1 MKKSFVTL
9 LLTFALLLT
18 AGSMLLMATDND
30 SLHGKPEP
38 QAAGIHW
45 AKGNGPGQGGRS
57 PKTPNLSWHGGPI
70 MVSAE
75 VTAIFWGPSWATN
88 PGDKISGLDTFY
100 RGMGGTA
107 YAETSGE
114 YTDATRKVTNTI
126 SYNTPIID
134 TSQAAGGS
142 STSAILSEVCKVI
155 STNAV
160 SNGYYPV
167 YVDIG
172 RGNAGY
178 CAWHSAGTC
187 GGVIVQFAFFFNLD
201 GDVGCDPNDNTSGH
215 SEGLAALANV
225 SGHELSEARTDPHL
239 DAWYDNQ
246 GQENSDKCAWSFG
259 PTLVPFNG
267 SSWKLQGNWSNSA
280 YNSTTRGYNNRSG
293 QKGCI
298 DGGTYP

>member
-1 MKKSFVTL
+1 
-9 LLTFALLLT
+9 
-18 AGSMLLMATDND
+18 
-30 SLHGKPEP
+30 
-38 QAAGIHW
+38 
-45 AKGNGPGQGGRS
+45 
-57 PKTPNLSWHGGPI
+57 
-70 MVSAE
+70 MVNAQI
-75 VTAIFWGPSWATN
+75 TAIFWGSGWKS
-88 PGDKISGLDTFY
+88 PGDKISGLDSFY
-100 RGMGGTA
+100 GGMGGTA
-107 YAETSGE
+107 YDRTSDE
-114 YTDATRKVTNTI
+114 YADSAHTVTDSI
-126 SYNTPIID
+126 SYNGHLVD
-134 TSQAAGGS
+134 TSQATGGG
-142 STSAILSEVCKVI
+142 STSAILTEVCKMI
-155 STNAV
+155 STNVV

-201 GDVGCDPNDNTSGH
+201 GDVGCDPNDSASGH

-259 PTLVPFNG
+259 STLVPFNG

-280 YNSTTRGYNNRSG
+280 FNSTTRGYNNLSG

-298 DGGTYP
+298 DGGTYK